1 MPPRT
6 DVGRCIAM
14 GGVVAPA
21 GYKEPTGD
29 SPPASEC
36 SNVFEGQAEAEVER
50 LNKTTSEKV
59 ALRHWTGDERINGYE
74 NEPSVWTRPTVEAL
88 LPYNRRRRE
97 GGATA
102 RARARARGGKEE
114 KRPSRTALKQARA
127 VKTGQVQLQRRAPR
141 LPREHGGREGGVSGT
156 VRHPSV
162 RGWTRAP
169 TSPLVAGLAW
179 ASAGCTPSC
188 PAARW
193 CSTDML
199 TLFMR
204 HQTPQRLSACSRHCR
219 RIGFATGQRA
229 SIASITL
236 TSSRIILSEFYPWCE
251 VFLSSP
257 NVYNRLTQFA
267 RPGMAEQRD
276 AVGSRAGATRAS
288 MRKGCGWA
296 ATPTMASRI
305 GAPAAAGNTSQASSG
320 YPRRHFLCLR
330 DRIANVGRAQLRS
343 SSVAPSEVSLAFQ
356 PAPRQQL
363 RRRVDEQ

>member
-1 MPPRT
+1 
-6 DVGRCIAM
+6 M

-59 ALRHWTGDERINGYE
+59 ALRHWTSDERINGYE

-156 VRHPSV
+156 VRQPT
-162 RGWTRAP
+162 WTPQASQITDLRINAGQKVYDRYTKNSAVQHQSGNPRICRCHLQWPLRQAP
-169 TSPLVAGLAW
+169 PAPVLPERYADSMRDPIRPVHWFHRLVALCDGP
-179 ASAGCTPSC
+179 AG
-188 PAARW
+188 
-193 CSTDML
+193 TD
-199 TLFMR
+199 
-204 HQTPQRLSACSRHCR
+204 
-219 RIGFATGQRA
+219 ATA
-229 SIASITL
+229 
-236 TSSRIILSEFYPWCE
+236 
-251 VFLSSP
+251 
-257 NVYNRLTQFA
+257 
-267 RPGMAEQRD
+267 
-276 AVGSRAGATRAS
+276 GSGATADNVLA
-288 MRKGCGWA
+288 CG
-296 ATPTMASRI
+296 R
-305 GAPAAAGNTSQASSG
+305 
-320 YPRRHFLCLR
+320 C
-330 DRIANVGRAQLRS
+330 
-343 SSVAPSEVSLAFQ
+343 
-356 PAPRQQL
+356 
-363 RRRVDEQ
+363 

>member
-6 DVGRCIAM
+6 DAGRCIAM

-36 SNVFEGQAEAEVER
+36 SDVFEAAEAEVER

-59 ALRHWTGDERINGYE
+59 ALRHWTSDERINGYE

-156 VRHPSV
+156 VRQPT
-162 RGWTRAP
+162 WTPQASQITDLRIN
-169 TSPLVAGLAW
+169 AGQKVYDRYTKN
-179 ASAGCTPSC
+179 SAGQHHGGNPRICRCHPQTKEIEIHY
-188 PAARW
+188 AIAR
-193 CSTDML
+193 SG
-199 TLFMR
+199 R
-204 HQTPQRLSACSRHCR
+204 H
-219 RIGFATGQRA
+219 G
-229 SIASITL
+229 
-236 TSSRIILSEFYPWCE
+236 
-251 VFLSSP
+251 
-257 NVYNRLTQFA
+257 A
-267 RPGMAEQRD
+267 RPRPATELQRRP
-276 AVGSRAGATRAS
+276 VGGVPRVPARPARAA
-288 MRKGCGWA
+288 
-296 ATPTMASRI
+296 
-305 GAPAAAGNTSQASSG
+305 AAAGRRAVRGRSDWDKALEPQAVVV
-320 YPRRHFLCLR
+320 HA
-330 DRIANVGRAQLRS
+330 I
-343 SSVAPSEVSLAFQ
+343 
-356 PAPRQQL
+356 
-363 RRRVDEQ
+363 

>member
-1 MPPRT
+1 MEIDVKNVSERGGQPGRRQKKSLPPRT
-6 DVGRCIAM
+6 DDGRCIAM

-59 ALRHWTGDERINGYE
+59 ALRHWTSDERINGYE

-156 VRHPSV
+156 VRQPTWTPQASQITDLRINAGQKVYDRYTKNSAVQHHGGTPRICRCHPQWPL
-162 RGWTRAP
+162 RQAP
-169 TSPLVAGLAW
+169 PAPVLPERYADSMRDPIRPVHWFHRLVALCDGP
-179 ASAGCTPSC
+179 AG
-188 PAARW
+188 
-193 CSTDML
+193 TD
-199 TLFMR
+199 
-204 HQTPQRLSACSRHCR
+204 
-219 RIGFATGQRA
+219 ATA
-229 SIASITL
+229 
-236 TSSRIILSEFYPWCE
+236 
-251 VFLSSP
+251 
-257 NVYNRLTQFA
+257 
-267 RPGMAEQRD
+267 
-276 AVGSRAGATRAS
+276 GSGATADNVLA
-288 MRKGCGWA
+288 CG
-296 ATPTMASRI
+296 R
-305 GAPAAAGNTSQASSG
+305 
-320 YPRRHFLCLR
+320 C
-330 DRIANVGRAQLRS
+330 
-343 SSVAPSEVSLAFQ
+343 
-356 PAPRQQL
+356 
-363 RRRVDEQ
+363 

>member
-1 MPPRT
+1 MEIDVKDVSERGGQPGRRQKKSLPPRT
-6 DVGRCIAM
+6 DDGRCIAM

-36 SNVFEGQAEAEVER
+36 SNVFEDMRETEVER

-59 ALRHWTGDERINGYE
+59 ALRHWTSDERINGYE

-141 LPREHGGREGGVSGT
+141 LPREHGGREGGVGGT

-188 PAARW
+188 PAARQ
-193 CSTDML
+193 CPA
-199 TLFMR
+199 R
-204 HQTPQRLSACSRHCR
+204 SR
-219 RIGFATGQRA
+219 
-229 SIASITL
+229 
-236 TSSRIILSEFYPWCE
+236 
-251 VFLSSP
+251 
-257 NVYNRLTQFA
+257 
-267 RPGMAEQRD
+267 
-276 AVGSRAGATRAS
+276 
-288 MRKGCGWA
+288 
-296 ATPTMASRI
+296 
-305 GAPAAAGNTSQASSG
+305 
-320 YPRRHFLCLR
+320 
-330 DRIANVGRAQLRS
+330 
-343 SSVAPSEVSLAFQ
+343 Q
-356 PAPRQQL
+356 PAPETIQQWTAVQTVVWCGHPPL
-363 RRRVDEQ
+363 PKNWIRYWSKSLNCEYYFNILTNHTQRILPMG